1 MDPHCKAM
9 KKLLTLCV
17 LLSGLI
23 GSQAATVQL
32 TPVVPPVNPPVAKNI
47 KKAPADQI
55 VIDNVKYGIDKE
67 ANKAIVL
74 GAGEEDIFDLN
85 IPAEVTYEGVNYP
98 VTEIGARAFM
108 QNGTIETITFP
119 TGLKYIGSWAF
130 YECSALQS
138 VTLPDAIEKTDTC
151 CFRHCVSLE
160 SVDLGNGIQ
169 EVGYG
174 TFMENP
180 GLTTITFPASVSI
193 IGSYVVDKC
202 ANLTTITINSESLE
216 KVGYMAFAE
225 SGVTEVIFPA
235 TVNKIENAAVR
246 DCDALKHCVLP
257 TNLTEMPPQMFSLC
271 DNIEEVELPE
281 SYTALTSECFYGC
294 VTLKTINLDNITRFD
309 HACMYEC
316 AALTD
321 EVVFNENT
329 TLIGDFAFR
338 GAGLHGIKVG
348 PNVETID
355 NYAFWACH
363 NLKNIELSEGIQAI
377 GMGAFGDTRFNSI
390 CFPSTVVDVEGYALL
405 QNSNLVALGCKAVNV
420 PDMVNKLDLVSDY
433 SATTLYVP
441 EASIE
446 AYKAAEIWKNFANV
460 KPLEEMPVFA
470 EQTQDGAI
478 YELNLTEGTA
488 ILVDGKATT
497 GDFVVPNTIVR
508 NRDVVC
514 TVVGIGNG
522 AFDENTNLTSI
533 TLNEDLETIGDD
545 AFQYSSIPALHLPAK
560 VKSVGHDFHY
570 KATSLAEITVDENN
584 PYLCAENS
592 LLMSKDKKT
601 VWGFPVANPAT
612 ELILPEEV
620 EVVMSDAVNRCKNL
634 KKIVI
639 GNNCK
644 TIDRNAFDNC
654 TEATELIL
662 GDNIE
667 KIDYQAF
674 RSLKS
679 VTELKFPKNLKYLY
693 DYSFSYTWNIKE
705 AVLPEGLEWICM
717 GAFNRCDKLERVEL
731 PSTLTFVGQWP
742 FQDCGA
748 MNELVSRAENPVAL
762 TNDLFNDESKYS
774 TVLLLVPAGC
784 VDTYKAANIWKK
796 FLNIEEIPV
805 SSIDGVK
812 TNSEVTV
819 EGIYTIDG
827 KRTSEMLPGVNIVR
841 MSDGTTKKIIK

>member
-1 MDPHCKAM
+1 M

-23 GSQAATVQL
+23 GSQAATNVQMS
-32 TPVVPPVNPPVAKNI
+32 TVVPPVNPTPVKNI
-47 KKAPADQI
+47 HKAPTYADQ
-55 VIDNVKYGIDKE
+55 VVVDNVKYGIDKE
-67 ANKAIVL
+67 ANKAVVL
-74 GAGEEDIFDLN
+74 GLDDDVMELN
-85 IPAEVTYEGVNYP
+85 LADGVTFEGVNYP
-98 VTEIGARAFM
+98 VTEIAARAFM
-108 QNGTIETITFP
+108 QNGTIETIKFP
-119 TGLKYIGSWAF
+119 AGLKYIGSWAF
-130 YECSALQS
+130 YECSTLLS

-151 CFRHCVSLE
+151 CFRHCVSLT
-160 SVDLGNGIQ
+160 SVDLGNGIN

-174 TFMENP
+174 TFLGNP
-180 GLTTITFPASVSI
+180 GLTSISFPASVNI
-193 IGSYVVDKC
+193 LGQYVVNQC
-202 ANLTTITINSESLE
+202 NNLSTITINSESLE

-225 SGVTEVIFPA
+225 TGVTEVIFPA

-246 DCDALKHCVLP
+246 DCDALMHCVLP
-257 TNLTEMPPQMFSLC
+257 TNLTEMPLQMFSLC

-281 SYTALTSECFYGC
+281 SYTVLTSECFYGC
-294 VTLKTINLDNITRFD
+294 VNLKTINLENITRFD

-316 AALTD
+316 AALTGD
-321 EVVFNENT
+321 VVFNENT

-363 NLKNIELSEGIQAI
+363 NLKNVELSEGIQAI
-377 GMGAFGDTRFNSI
+377 GMGAFGDSRFNSI
-390 CFPSTVVDVEGYALL
+390 CFPSTVVDVEGYVVL
-405 QNSNLVALGCKAVNV
+405 QNPNLVALGCKAVNV

-433 SATTLYVP
+433 TATTLYVP

-446 AYKAAEIWKNFANV
+446 AYQAADIWKNFANV
-460 KPLEEMPVFA
+460 KPIEEMPVFA

-497 GDFVVPNTIVR
+497 GDFVVPNTIT
-508 NRDVVC
+508 RDRGVVC

-570 KATSLAEITVDENN
+570 KATSMAEITVDENN

-592 LLMSKDKKT
+592 LLMSKDKKV

-620 EVVMSDAVNRCKNL
+620 EIVMSDAVNRCKNL

-679 VTELKFPKNLKYLY
+679 VTELNFPKNLKYLY

-717 GAFNRCDKLERVEL
+717 GAFNRCDALERVEL

-774 TVLLLVPAGC
+774 TVILYVPDGC
-784 VDTYKAANIWKK
+784 IDNYRNANIWQK
-796 FLNIEEIPV
+796 FLTIEEIPNTG
-805 SSIDGVK
+805 IDGVK
-812 TNSEVTV
+812 TSSEVTV

-827 KRTSEMLPGVNIVR
+827 KRLSEMQSGVNIVR
-841 MSDGTTKKIIK
+841 MSDGTTQKIIK

>member
-1 MDPHCKAM
+1 M
-9 KKLLTLCV
+9 KKILTLCLV
-17 LLSGLI
+17 LATALVG
-23 GSQAATVQL
+23 QAQM
-32 TPVVPPVNPPVAKNI
+32 PVVQSTTIPAVAAPTATKNM
-47 KKAPADQI
+47 KKAQYANQ
-55 VIDNVKYGIDKE
+55 VTVDNIIYGIDTE
-67 ANKAIVL
+67 AAKAVVL
-74 GAGEEDIFDLN
+74 GADDDIFDLV
-85 IPAEVTYEGVNYP
+85 IADQVTFEGVNYP
-98 VTEIGARAFM
+98 VTEIAARAFM
-108 QNGTIETITFP
+108 QNGTIETIQFP
-119 TGLKYIGSWAF
+119 ASMKYIGSWAF
-130 YECSALQS
+130 YEASALQS
-138 VTLPDAIEKTDTC
+138 VTLPDGIEKTDTC
-151 CFRHCVSLE
+151 CFRHCVSLT
-160 SVDLGNGIQ
+160 SVDLGNGIN

-174 TFMENP
+174 TFLGNP
-180 GLTTITFPASVSI
+180 GLTSISFPASVNI
-193 IGSYVVDKC
+193 LGQYVVNQC
-202 ANLTTITINSESLE
+202 NNLSTITINSESLE

-225 SGVTEVIFPA
+225 TGVTEVIFPA

-246 DCDALKHCVLP
+246 DCDALMHCVLP
-257 TNLTEMPPQMFSLC
+257 TNLTEMPLQMFSLC

-281 SYTALTSECFYGC
+281 SYTVLTSECFYGC
-294 VTLKTINLDNITRFD
+294 LNLKTINLENITRFD

-316 AALTD
+316 AALTGD
-321 EVVFNENT
+321 VVFNENT

-348 PNVETID
+348 PNVEIID

-363 NLKNIELSEGIQAI
+363 NLKNVELSEGIQAI
-377 GMGAFGDTRFNSI
+377 GMGAFGDSRFNSI
-390 CFPSTVVDVEGYALL
+390 CFPSTVVDVEGYAVL
-405 QNSNLVALGCKAVNV
+405 QNPNLIALGCKAVNV

-433 SATTLYVP
+433 TATTLYVP

-446 AYKAAEIWKNFANV
+446 AYQAADIWKNFANV
-460 KPLEEMPVFA
+460 KPIEEMPVFA

-478 YELNLTEGTA
+478 YELNLTQGTA

-497 GDFVVPNTIVR
+497 GDFVVPNTITK
-508 NRDVVC
+508 NDVVC

-570 KATSLAEITVDENN
+570 KATSMAEITVDENN

-592 LLMSKDKKT
+592 LLMSKDKKV

-620 EVVMSDAVNRCKNL
+620 EIVMSDAVNRCKNL

-679 VTELKFPKNLKYLY
+679 VTELKFPKNLKFLY
-693 DYSFSYTWNIKE
+693 DYAFSYTWAIKE
-705 AVLPEGLEWICM
+705 AVLPEGLEWLCG
-717 GAFNRCDKLERVEL
+717 GAFNRCDALERVEL

-748 MNELVSRAENPVAL
+748 MTELVSKAVNPVGL
-762 TNDLFNDESKYS
+762 SNDLFNDETKYQ
-774 TVLLLVPAGC
+774 TVTLYVPAGAL
-784 VDTYKAANIWKK
+784 DNYRNANIWQK
-796 FLNIEEIPV
+796 FVNIEEMPNTG
-805 SSIDGVK
+805 IDGVQTK
-812 TNSEVTV
+812 AEAAV
-819 EGIYTIDG
+819 EAIYTIDG
-827 KRTSEMLPGVNIVR
+827 KRLSQMQPGINIVR
-841 MSDGTTKKIIK
+841 MSDGTTRKIIK

>member
-1 MDPHCKAM
+1 M

-23 GSQAATVQL
+23 GSQAATNVQMS
-32 TPVVPPVNPPVAKNI
+32 TVVPPVNPTPVKNI
-47 KKAPADQI
+47 HKAPTYADQ
-55 VIDNVKYGIDKE
+55 VVVDNVKYGIDKE
-67 ANKAIVL
+67 ANKAVVL
-74 GAGEEDIFDLN
+74 GLDDDVMELN
-85 IPAEVTYEGVNYP
+85 LADEVTFEGVNYP
-98 VTEIGARAFM
+98 VTEIAARAFM
-108 QNGTIETITFP
+108 QNGTIETIKFP
-119 TGLKYIGSWAF
+119 AGLKYIGSWAF
-130 YECSALQS
+130 YECSTLQS
-138 VTLPDAIEKTDTC
+138 VALPDAVEKTDTC
-151 CFRHCVSLE
+151 CFRHCVSLT
-160 SVDLGNGIQ
+160 SVELGSGIK

-174 TFMENP
+174 TFLGNP
-180 GLTTITFPASVSI
+180 GLTSINFPASVDI
-193 IGSYVVDKC
+193 IGQYVVNQC
-202 ANLTTITINSESLE
+202 NNLSTITINSESLE

-225 SGVTEVIFPA
+225 TGVTEVIFPA
-235 TVNKIENAAVR
+235 TVNIIENAAVR
-246 DCDALKHCVLP
+246 DCDALMHCVLP

-271 DNIEEVELPE
+271 DNIEEIELPE
-281 SYTALTSECFYGC
+281 SYTALTTECFYGC
-294 VTLKTINLDNITRFD
+294 VNLKTINLDNITRYD

-316 AALTD
+316 AALTG
-321 EVVFNENT
+321 ELVFNENT
-329 TLIGDFAFR
+329 TLIGDYSFR
-338 GAGLHGIKVG
+338 GAGLNGIKVG

-355 NYAFWACH
+355 NYAFWACY

-377 GMGAFGDTRFNSI
+377 GMGAFGDSRFNSI
-390 CFPSTVVDVEGYALL
+390 CFPSTVVDVEGYVVL
-405 QNSNLVALGCKAVNV
+405 QNPNLVALGCKAVNV

-433 SATTLYVP
+433 TATTLYVP

-446 AYKAAEIWKNFANV
+446 AYQAADIWKNFANV
-460 KPLEEMPVFA
+460 KPIEEMPVFA

-497 GDFVVPNTIVR
+497 GDFVVPNTITK
-508 NRDVVC
+508 NDVVC

-570 KATSLAEITVDENN
+570 KATSMAEITVDENN

-592 LLMSKDKKT
+592 LLMSKDKKV

-620 EVVMSDAVNRCKNL
+620 EIVMSDAVNRCKNL

-679 VTELKFPKNLKYLY
+679 VTELKFPKNLKYLN

-705 AVLPEGLEWICM
+705 AVLPEGLEWLCM
-717 GAFNRCDKLERVEL
+717 GAFNRCDALERVEL

-748 MNELVSRAENPVAL
+748 MNELVSHAENPVAL
-762 TNDLFNDESKYS
+762 SNDLFNNESMYS
-774 TVLLLVPAGC
+774 TVILFVPDGC
-784 VDTYKAANIWKK
+784 IENYRNANIWKK
-796 FLNIEEIPV
+796 FLNIEEIPNTG
-805 SSIDGVK
+805 IDGVK
-812 TNSEVTV
+812 TTSEVTV

-827 KRTSEMLPGVNIVR
+827 KRLSEMQSGVNIVR
-841 MSDGTTKKIIK
+841 MSDGTTQKIIK

>member
-1 MDPHCKAM
+1 M

-23 GSQAATVQL
+23 GSQAATNVQMS
-32 TPVVPPVNPPVAKNI
+32 TVVPPVNPTPVKNI
-47 KKAPADQI
+47 HKAPTYADQ
-55 VIDNVKYGIDKE
+55 VVVDNVKYGIDKE
-67 ANKAIVL
+67 ANKAVVL
-74 GAGEEDIFDLN
+74 GLDDDVMELN
-85 IPAEVTYEGVNYP
+85 LADEVTFEGVNYP
-98 VTEIGARAFM
+98 VTEIAARAFM
-108 QNGTIETITFP
+108 QNGTIETIKFP
-119 TGLKYIGSWAF
+119 AGLKYIGSWAF
-130 YECSALQS
+130 YECSTLQS

-151 CFRHCVSLE
+151 CFRHCVSLT
-160 SVDLGNGIQ
+160 SVELGNGIN

-174 TFMENP
+174 TFLGNP
-180 GLTTITFPASVSI
+180 GLTSISFPASVNI
-193 IGSYVVDKC
+193 LGQYVVNQC
-202 ANLTTITINSESLE
+202 NNLSTIIINSESLE

-225 SGVTEVIFPA
+225 TGVTEVIFPA

-246 DCDALKHCVLP
+246 DCDALMHCVLP
-257 TNLTEMPPQMFSLC
+257 TNLTEMPLQMFSLC

-281 SYTALTSECFYGC
+281 SYTVLTSECFYGC
-294 VTLKTINLDNITRFD
+294 VNLKTINLENITRFD

-316 AALTD
+316 AALTGD
-321 EVVFNENT
+321 VVFNENT

-363 NLKNIELSEGIQAI
+363 NLKNVELSEGIQAI
-377 GMGAFGDTRFNSI
+377 GMGAFGDSRFNSI
-390 CFPSTVVDVEGYALL
+390 CFPSTVIDVEGYVVL
-405 QNSNLVALGCKAVNV
+405 QNPNLVALGCKAVNV

-433 SATTLYVP
+433 TATTLYVP

-446 AYKAAEIWKNFANV
+446 AYQAADIWKNFANI
-460 KPLEEMPVFA
+460 KPIEEMPVFA

-497 GDFVVPNTIVR
+497 GDFVVPNTIT
-508 NRDVVC
+508 RDRGVVC

-570 KATSLAEITVDENN
+570 KATSMAEITVDENN

-592 LLMSKDKKT
+592 LLMSKDKKV

-620 EVVMSDAVNRCKNL
+620 EIVMSDAVNRCKNL

-679 VTELKFPKNLKYLY
+679 VTELNFPKNLKYLY

-717 GAFNRCDKLERVEL
+717 GAFNRCDALERVEL

-774 TVLLLVPAGC
+774 TVILYVPDGC
-784 VDTYKAANIWKK
+784 IDNYRNANIWQK
-796 FLNIEEIPV
+796 FLTIEEIPNTG
-805 SSIDGVK
+805 IDGVK
-812 TNSEVTV
+812 TSSEVTV

-827 KRTSEMLPGVNIVR
+827 KRLSEMQSGVNIVR
-841 MSDGTTKKIIK
+841 MSDGTTQKIIK